1 MSITALANRYA
12 RALVDVTAAKG
23 EMKEVFTEISAFQTL
38 VSTHAELREVVV
50 NPTIPQN
57 QKEVLLVTLTTRM
70 KLRPT
75 TVNFLSLLLRNQRLA
90 YLGEIVE
97 ALRREIDIRTNVV
110 AADVTTAG
118 ALAEAQ
124 KVTIEKRL
132 QQVTGKAVRVNY
144 TVDPTIIGGVVSR
157 IGSRIYDGSI
167 RNQLDSYRTALSQN

>member
-23 EMKEVFTEISAFQTL
+23 EMKEVFDEIGAFQHL
-38 VSTHAELREVVV
+38 IATHAELHEVVV

-118 ALAEAQ
+118 ALAETQ

-167 RNQLDSYRTALSQN
+167 RNQLDSYRSALSQN